1 MCLLN
6 QYANKISMLAR
17 YAGKSAMRFPLL
29 MLCLFAV
36 SSSVQAAQ
44 SFKRVALVIGNDYAG
59 TPFELESPVRDA
71 KAMAH
76 VLQKLGFYV
85 LYQENGNRA
94 EIERAIDAFLK
105 KLDKQTDGLFYFSGH
120 GISGSKVDKSGYRV
134 DNPDF
139 NNLKKEVN
147 YLVPND
153 KEIVNSTTPID
164 SKALIT
170 FGSVVKKMDKRKS
183 HLNIVI
189 VDACRSP
196 GVVLSNAGEKGLM
209 QEVADMYYKDSN
221 KKTYLPTNLFV
232 GYATLSNTVA
242 REFGNSSIYTKHLL
256 NFIETPGLTITDLFD
271 QVRESVKQEY
281 KQERKSMIQ
290 EFKKR
295 NIPVPAEVALR
306 QQLPEHVP
314 LMEDD
319 FYFAGKLKAPRID
332 TF

>member
-6 QYANKISMLAR
+6 EYANKISMLAR
-17 YAGKSAMRFPLL
+17 IGKSVMRFPIL

-44 SFKRVALVIGNDYAG
+44 SFKRLALVIGNDYVG
-59 TPFELESPVRDA
+59 TPFELKSPIRDA
-71 KAMAH
+71 KAMTET
-76 VLQKLGFYV
+76 LRKLGFHV
-85 LYQENGNRA
+85 LYQENANLA
-94 EIERAIDAFLK
+94 EMNKAIEAFLK

-120 GISGSKVDKSGYRV
+120 GISGSRFDKS
-134 DNPDF
+134 D
-139 NNLKKEVN
+139 LKKEVN

-153 KEIVNSTTPID
+153 KEIINATTRID
-164 SKALIT
+164 PKALMAFADI
-170 FGSVVKKMDKRKS
+170 VKKMDKRDS

-196 GVVLSNAGEKGLM
+196 RVVLQDAGEKGLM
-209 QEVADMYYKDSN
+209 QEVADMYYKDSY

-232 GYATLSNTVA
+232 GYATLSNTAA
-242 REFGNSSIYTKHLL
+242 REFDNASIYTEHLL
-256 NFIETPGLTITDLFD
+256 KLIQVPGLTITNLFD

-281 KQERKSMIQ
+281 KQKRALIKQ
-290 EFKKR
+290 GYKKK
-295 NIPVPAEVALR
+295 NKPVPDLSDL
-306 QQLPEHVP
+306 QQLPEHLP
-314 LMEDD
+314 LMADD